1 MKKKESKE
9 ILNKIKEKKIFF
21 NQKKMQ
27 EIKNIEKTYKKNV
40 EVYFNGGSFIKS
52 LVFIMIGRFMT
63 FSQTLFKFE
72 EQVERST
79 ELANVFTTVGQ
90 LATLMLTF
98 GGLIFLMIG
107 IFSFYKAAHDP
118 QGGGSYSEEKI
129 NEEKLNKLLNNPKE
143 ITNILEIKN
152 LKEIN
157 EKLTNKT
164 LLKNLSKE
172 CDNKFKKEKEEVNK
186 LCIQYIELYKDS
198 TEKAKLLNQ
207 VKNLIAENEKEYEF
221 LKDLL
226 FNKIIDLQKDIEFKK
241 QKTDKKVFV
250 SSI

>member
-1 MKKKESKE
+1 MKNKESKE
-9 ILNKIKEKKIFF
+9 ILNKIKEKRIFF
-21 NQKKMQ
+21 NQKKIE
-27 EIKNIEKTYKKNV
+27 EIKNIERTYKKSV

-52 LVFIMIGRFMT
+52 LVFIIAGIFMT

-72 EQVERST
+72 EQVEKNT
-79 ELANVFTTVGQ
+79 ELVNAFTAVGQ
-90 LATLMLTF
+90 LATLMIAF
-98 GGLIFLMIG
+98 GGLIVLMIG
-107 IFSFYKAAHDP
+107 IFSLYKAAHDP

-129 NEEKLNKLLNNPKE
+129 NEEKLSKLLNNPKE

-157 EKLTNKT
+157 AKLTNKA

-172 CDNKFKKEKEEVNK
+172 CDKKFKKEKEEVNK
-186 LCIQYIELYKDS
+186 LCLEYIELYKES

-207 VKNLIAENEKEYEF
+207 VKNLIAEDEKEYEF